1 MPHISLKDKES
12 GEVILLPDEQSLTEI
27 VPDQTNEADFMM
39 MSYEILADPEFDG
52 TYRLIYR
59 DIAVEFE
66 IICDVAC

>member
-12 GEVILLPDEQSLTEI
+12 SEVILLPDEQSLTEI
-27 VPDQTNEADFMM
+27 APDQTNEADFMM
-39 MSYEILADPEFDG
+39 MNYEILADPEFDG
-52 TYRLIYR
+52 TYRLIYG

>member
-1 MPHISLKDKES
+1 
-12 GEVILLPDEQSLTEI
+12 
-27 VPDQTNEADFMM
+27 MM
-39 MSYEILADPEFDG
+39 MNYEILDDPEFDG